1 MQDNI
6 ILKKNRQKQHKDMDI
21 KMEQEITLIFKNA
34 NTKTHQGCQVCVSCF
49 RSYSEKKYM
58 GGFSGTYYIIYFW
71 H

>member
-34 NTKTHQGCQVCVSCF
+34 NHKDPPRVSSLCLMF
-49 RSYSEKKYM
+49 
-58 GGFSGTYYIIYFW
+58 
-71 H
+71 